1 MERTDGEILLEMN
14 HVKKSFDGTGV
25 LQDIS
30 LTVKKGEVVSII
42 GPSGSGK
49 STLLRCATLLEK
61 MDGGEL
67 IYLGQTAASEKTDKN
82 GRKGENNRYRG
93 EYGKNSRRLHDRFDD
108 LEFSCPAYPR
118 FTAKGLYRGMR
129 LLRNGRFF
137 LQAPK

>member
-1 MERTDGEILLEMN
+1 MEQTDGEILLEMN

-25 LQDIS
+25 LRDIS

-67 IYLGQTAASEKTDKN
+67 IYFCLLYTSDAADE
-82 GRKGENNRYRG
+82 
-93 EYGKNSRRLHDRFDD
+93 
-108 LEFSCPAYPR
+108 
-118 FTAKGLYRGMR
+118 
-129 LLRNGRFF
+129 
-137 LQAPK
+137 